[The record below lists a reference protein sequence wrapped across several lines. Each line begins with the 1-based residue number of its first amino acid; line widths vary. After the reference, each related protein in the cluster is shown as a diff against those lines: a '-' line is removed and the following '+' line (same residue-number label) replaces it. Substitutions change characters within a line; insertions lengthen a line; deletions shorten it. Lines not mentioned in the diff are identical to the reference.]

1 MFALRIHDILHA
13 QHSAWVIYFSICG
26 LYTYEWNR
34 AKVWIN
40 PILVVGNNVDSF
52 FPFTMTKEQEW
63 RLQYV
68 SYLVRTSYAFRKLY
82 VSKSPTF
89 NIFVILIQCEVFC
102 VIHSFFSNKEPTLF
116 DFQLIHFAKTIPNQ
130 NHQFIKCQ
138 RPYNSE
144 TNAHFELLSV
154 NMLLKNNETIFV
166 KGNVT

>member
-13 QHSAWVIYFSICG
+13 QHSTWVIYFSICG

-102 VIHSFFSNKEPTLF
+102 VIHSFFFQIKNQLCLIFNSFILQRLF
-116 DFQLIHFAKTIPNQ
+116 Q
-130 NHQFIKCQ
+130 IKII
-138 RPYNSE
+138 SS
-144 TNAHFELLSV
+144 LSV
-154 NMLLKNNETIFV
+154 KDLIIVKPMLTLSS
-166 KGNVT
+166 